1 MLVNLQYNKEI
12 QNLPIYSHLD
22 DICET
27 LKSSVSR
34 FMVLTAETGAGK
46 STALPV
52 ALVKHF
58 SNRIFM
64 LEPRRLAVVGIAERV
79 ASLLG
84 EKCGETSGYVMHLEK
99 NVSRSTRFTVMTEA
113 VLTRMLQNDPLLEG
127 VDVVVIDEF
136 HERSVHVDLALAFLK
151 EVMALR
157 DDLYVVVMSA
167 TIDSERISEYL
178 GGCPVYSVE
187 GKTFPVEV
195 EYRADENVSRIV
207 LQEFRRE
214 TFKKGNSMLVFLPG
228 LKEIR
233 RECEAFTE
241 LLESEGSCETSECE
255 TLILHSSVSFD
266 EQKKILKGNSETK
279 RVIFTSAIAETS
291 LTVPGVNVV
300 IDSGFCRIKS
310 YNQKARMDM
319 LTTQIESE
327 FNAKQRTGRAGR
339 TMEGRCVR
347 LWNVNNLRV
356 KETKCELLRCD
367 LMNVVLECAE
377 WGACD
382 FGKIQWLDSPS
393 EVSWNVSR
401 KMLEE
406 MKCIRNGS
414 ITDFGR
420 ACLETGI
427 DLRLASV
434 ALCGVPYNK
443 IEFSVKT
450 AMDFMPFQNENLR
463 KKQEFYLIDR
473 VKHLGEKYNV
483 SQYISKCFTHLTAG
497 NALLAG
503 FPDRFA
509 KLYDNDKKLYQF
521 PGGRLAVMHR
531 SISEK
536 CGNVL
541 PEYLVATEVDAGDRT
556 GLILR
561 AEFLDETDAEKFLE
575 DKCETVRETF
585 FEDDSCTKIRK
596 VEKSVFGKI
605 IIRTKNL
612 PVERGD
618 YLSALCEKVRDA
630 GLGILPL
637 GKNCETF
644 LLRVEYYVQNSV
656 KHVESID
663 NTCENR
669 ETLDWKFN
677 KLCET
682 CETWLSPFV
691 VAGEKVS
698 EKCVYDALY
707 YYLDGSSVDKA
718 VPVELVLENGKKR
731 KVFYEKI
738 NGTVMASM
746 ELIIQ
751 QIFGCFTT
759 PEIMGKKVLL
769 KLLSPARRPLQITS
783 DLENFWTNTWS
794 EICSEMKGRYPKHN
808 WDYRVSED

>member
-1 MLVNLQYNKEI
+1 MSNNLQYNNEI
-12 QNLPIYSHLD
+12 QNLPIYPHLD

-58 SNRIFM
+58 SKKILM

-79 ASLLG
+79 ASLLD

-99 NVSRSTRFTVMTEA
+99 NVSRCTRFTVMTEA
-113 VLTRMLQNDPLLEG
+113 VLTRMLQKDPLLEG
-127 VDVVVIDEF
+127 VDVVVLDEF
-136 HERSVHVDLALAFLK
+136 HERSVHADLALAFLK
-151 EVMALR
+151 EAMELR

-187 GKTFPVEV
+187 GRTFPVEV
-195 EYRADENVSRIV
+195 EYKADENVSRIV

-214 TFKKGNSMLVFLPG
+214 TFKKGNAMLVFLPG
-228 LKEIR
+228 IKEIR
-233 RECEAFTE
+233 RESQSFIE
-241 LLESEGSCETSECE
+241 LLEKEGLRETSDCETM
-255 TLILHSSVSFD
+255 ILHSSVSFD
-266 EQKKILKGNSETK
+266 EQKKILKGNRETK

-300 IDSGFCRIKS
+300 IDSGLCRIKS

-319 LTTQIESE
+319 LTTQVESE

-347 LWNVNNLRV
+347 LWNENDLRV

-382 FGKIQWLDSPS
+382 FGKIQWLDSPM

-406 MKCIRNGS
+406 LKCIGNGN

-427 DLRLASV
+427 DLRLAAV
-434 ALCGVPYNK
+434 ALSGIPYRK

-450 AMDFMPFQNENLR
+450 AMDLMHVQNENLR
-463 KKQEFYLIDR
+463 RKQEIQLTEG
-473 VKHLGEKYNV
+473 VKRLAEKYEV
-483 SQYISKCFTHLTAG
+483 SQYIPKCFTELSTG
-497 NALLAG
+497 NAILAG

-509 KLYDNDKKLYQF
+509 KLYDNEKKIYQF
-521 PGGRLAVMHR
+521 PSGRLCTLHR
-531 SISEK
+531 NISDR
-536 CGNVL
+536 CSNVL
-541 PEYLVATEVDAGDRT
+541 PEYLVATEVDAGERT
-556 GLILR
+556 GLILH
-561 AEFLDETDAEKFLE
+561 AEFLDEDDAENFLV
-575 DKCETVRETF
+575 DKCETVCETF
-585 FEDDSCTKIRK
+585 FEDESCTRVRK
-596 VEKSVFGKI
+596 VEKSVYGKI
-605 IIRTKNL
+605 ILRTKKL
-612 PVERGD
+612 PVESGD
-618 YLSALCEKVRDA
+618 YLSALCAKVREA
-630 GLGILPL
+630 GLGVLPL
-637 GKNCETF
+637 EKNCETF

-656 KHVESID
+656 KHVESLD

-669 ETLDWKFN
+669 ETLEWKFN
-677 KLCET
+677 NLCKT

-691 VAGEKVS
+691 VTGEKING
-698 EKCVYDALY
+698 KCVHDALY
-707 YYLDGSSVDKA
+707 YYLDGSLVDKS

-731 KVFYEKI
+731 KVSYEKI
-738 NGTVMASM
+738 NGTVTASM

-808 WDYRVSED
+808 WDYRVSES